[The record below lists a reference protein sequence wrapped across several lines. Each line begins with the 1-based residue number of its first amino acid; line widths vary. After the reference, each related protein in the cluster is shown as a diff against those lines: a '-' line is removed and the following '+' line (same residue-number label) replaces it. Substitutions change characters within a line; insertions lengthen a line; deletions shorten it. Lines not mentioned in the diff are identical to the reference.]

1 MKKNLAAFLSLIF
14 MFSIVLLAIIFLSIF
29 VDANFLYTLITFE
42 ILALIMAFLVGMQQK
57 RRLDVKIR
65 WALFLIFVPVIG
77 VFSYIF
83 FGRQYKYS
91 VDDKYKYV
99 NFKYDII
106 EKQKQ
111 MVAKSSEILATN
123 PEFKRSFL
131 IANNEQG
138 DLPYTKSKVDLQFNA
153 SQAWINIFRDL
164 DQAQNYILINYYIIE
179 DGELFRNLT
188 KLLIKKAQ
196 SGVQVY
202 LIFDFIGSYGKFT
215 YKEQVRLTR
224 AGVHLTAY
232 SKLLLPF
239 LSWKANYRTHRK
251 DIVIDGKI
259 GYYGGSN
266 ISDQYVNRTA
276 EYGFWHDEQV
286 RLVGDAVGG
295 LEKIFVSDW
304 AYCTGKDLAAEVSG
318 LGVETK
324 VTTPFSESEQS
335 IVQVVACGPNH
346 SSSSHLDILLNLIA
360 SAQKRI
366 WLSTP
371 YFVPPNEL
379 IVELASA
386 AKSGIDVRLV
396 LPGMTDKFLL
406 LDVSKKHTDLL
417 FDSGVK
423 IYTMNNVFNH
433 TKAYLIDNEMSFVG
447 STNLDYRALFSD
459 QQTMGLVYSREFNQ
473 QLSHRFE
480 WDFQVSKKY
489 SQKPS
494 REHNFLIRGMILLVN
509 WAAPL
514 L

>member
-14 MFSIVLLAIIFLSIF
+14 MFSIVLLAITFLSIF
-29 VDANFLYTLITFE
+29 VNVNFLYTLISFE
-42 ILALIMAFLVGMQQK
+42 ILALIMGFLVGMQQK
-57 RRLDVKIR
+57 RRLDVRIR
-65 WALFLIFVPVIG
+65 WALFLILVPIIG

-99 NFKYDII
+99 NFKYDTL

-111 MVAKSSEILATN
+111 MLAKSGDILVAN

-138 DLPYTKSKVDLQFNA
+138 DLPYTKSQVNLQFNA
-153 SQAWINIFRDL
+153 AQAWINIFRDL
-164 DQAQNYILINYYIIE
+164 DQAKQYILINYYIVE

-215 YKEQVRLTR
+215 YKEQVKLTK

-276 EYGFWHDEQV
+276 QYGFWHDEQV

-304 AYCTGKDLAAEVSG
+304 AYCTDKDLTKEVLG

-324 VTTPFSESEQS
+324 TKTPTDNQS

-346 SSSSHLDILLNLIA
+346 SSSAHLDILLNLIA

-433 TKAYLIDNEMSFVG
+433 TKAYLVDDEMSFVG

-459 QQTMGLVYSREFNQ
+459 QQTMSLVYSREFNQ
-473 QLSHRFE
+473 ELTKRFE